1 MSPVDLPA
9 AARPT
14 RRHALRLAW
23 VAGEERRLASE
34 LLVQGRW
41 KLRGVQTGASDAGVA
56 GLARLWS
63 GLGPGEVMQFTHD
76 FSAVDG
82 AVRYSLGIDLLSSV
96 ASGSGTMADE
106 LAAALSQAA
115 PVFWFESRDVAAPKP
130 DWPLRTVWRPA
141 GVRLWAGRERGR
153 GSDADERPVDRV
165 PYPAAMPDWPLTV
178 PLESL
183 PPTLTGLRIVQ
194 RVRSFRLD
202 DVGLH
207 RVHALMNRL
216 KGGNLRCF
224 RPQSP
229 LHTHCADPG
238 LRQPTIELLQSWLVE
253 PAGYA
258 FDVLVYS
265 AEGVPAAALQGVA
278 SDIFGRM
285 PFEALDD
292 CAADAAPE
300 FSAATLAAQ
309 GAPAVLPGAEA
320 ASSGGIARFFAGA
333 STPLPQAGF
342 VIGSTAA
349 GPRRAVVRLNAA
361 SRLQHVGIIGS
372 SGGGK
377 STLMEAMMAREIAD
391 PDRACSVVL
400 IDPAGDLANKVL
412 DHVPP
417 ARTGDVVIVDV
428 GDAETTACLNPLQG
442 MRDDPMLSSFA
453 ASQIGEIIDMQ
464 LEGRDTTGPQTRSH
478 IHHLLRLAG
487 SRTGFNGTFL
497 DALRILED
505 AEFRSWMLGKCGD
518 PALVGYWKRFVATSG
533 DHGFGNWLP
542 YLQARLAP
550 FTSSPILKRLLC
562 RPDSSFNLRRA
573 MDERK
578 IIVFNLDKGVLQ
590 DVECRMLGAVLLMM
604 LRAAAMSRSRQPQ
617 SERVPCHVYID
628 EFASFAGDSASRL
641 FAESRKYALGLCV
654 SLQQTSQLGNRW
666 GREPVLDAVLA
677 NTAQKFIFRLAPTD
691 AGPLAPYY
699 QPALTPAGIVNL
711 PDFHTVATL
720 SERGARTAPFVMKVD
735 LPDPASAPNC
745 ADVVRRESARRYG
758 TTIEAANAEL
768 MKLYDIPAHALRS
781 ALD

>member
-1 MSPVDLPA
+1 
-9 AARPT
+9 
-14 RRHALRLAW
+14 
-23 VAGEERRLASE
+23 
-34 LLVQGRW
+34 
-41 KLRGVQTGASDAGVA
+41 
-56 GLARLWS
+56 
-63 GLGPGEVMQFTHD
+63 MQFTHE
-76 FSAVDG
+76 FSVVDG
-82 AVRYSLGIDLLSSV
+82 AVRYSLGVDLWGAV
-96 ASGSGTMADE
+96 ASGPGTLADE
-106 LAAALSQAA
+106 LSAALSQAA
-115 PVFWFESRDVAAPKP
+115 PAFWFDVGQGSNLTKP
-130 DWPLRTVWRPA
+130 DWPLRAVWRPA

-153 GSDADERPVDRV
+153 GSEADERAVDQV

-183 PPTLTGLRIVQ
+183 PPSVTGLRIVQ
-194 RVRSFRLD
+194 RVRPFRLGD
-202 DVGLH
+202 EGLH
-207 RVHALMNRL
+207 DVHALMNRL

-224 RPQSP
+224 RPNSP
-229 LHTHCADPG
+229 LHPHCSDPG
-238 LRQPTIELLQSWLVE
+238 LRQPVIELLQRWLVE

-258 FDVLVYS
+258 FDVLVYA
-265 AEGVPAAALQGVA
+265 AESVPAAALEGA
-278 SDIFGRM
+278 ARDIFGRT
-285 PFEALDD
+285 PFEALNDR
-292 CAADAAPE
+292 AADSAPE
-300 FSAATLAAQ
+300 FAAATLAVQ
-309 GAPAVLPGAEA
+309 GAPAVLPGAEL

-349 GPRRAVVRLNAA
+349 GPRSAVVRLNAV

-377 STLMEAMMAREIAD
+377 STLMEAMMVPELAD

-417 ARTGDVVIVDV
+417 ERAGDVINVDV
-428 GDAETTACLNPLQG
+428 GDAENTACLNPLQG
-442 MRDDPMLSSFA
+442 MRDDPMLSSFV

-464 LEGRDTTGPQTRSH
+464 LEGRDTTGPQIRSH
-478 IHHLLRLAG
+478 IYHLLRLAG
-487 SRTGFNGTFL
+487 SRTAFNGTLL
-497 DALRILED
+497 DAVRILEEP
-505 AEFRSWMLGKCGD
+505 EFRAWMLSKCAD
-518 PALVGYWKRFVATSG
+518 PALIGYWKRFVSTSG

-562 RPDSSFNLRRA
+562 RPDSSFNLRQA

-578 IIVFNLDKGVLQ
+578 IIIFNLDKGVLQ

-691 AGPLAPYY
+691 VGPLAHYY

-720 SERGARTAPFVMKVD
+720 STSGARTAPFVMKVD
-735 LPDPASAPNC
+735 RPDPALAPNC
-745 ADVVRRESARRYG
+745 ADLVRRESARQYG
-758 TTIEAANAEL
+758 STIQAANAEL
-768 MKLYDIPAHALRS
+768 MKLYDIPAHALR
-781 ALD
+781 AATD

>member
-1 MSPVDLPA
+1 MSPVDVPA
-9 AARPT
+9 AAGPT

-23 VAGEERRLASE
+23 AAGEQRRPASE
-34 LLVQGRW
+34 PLVQGRW
-41 KLRGVQTGASDAGVA
+41 TLRGVQTSASDAGVA

-63 GLGPGEVMQFTHD
+63 GLGPGQVVQFAHD
-76 FSAVDG
+76 FCVVDG
-82 AVRYSLGIDLLSSV
+82 AVRYNLGIDLLSSL
-96 ASGSGTMADE
+96 ASGAGTTADE

-115 PVFWFESRDVAAPKP
+115 PAFWFEGRDVDPTKP
-130 DWPLRTVWRPA
+130 DWPLRAVWRPA

-153 GSDADERPVDRV
+153 GSEADERPVDRV
-165 PYPAAMPDWPLTV
+165 PYPAGMPNWPLTV

-183 PPTLTGLRIVQ
+183 PPSLTGLRIVQ
-194 RVRSFRLD
+194 RVRPFRLD
-202 DVGLH
+202 DAGLH

-229 LHTHCADPG
+229 LHPHCADPG
-238 LRQPTIELLQSWLVE
+238 LRQPTIELLQRWLVE
-253 PAGYA
+253 PDGYA

-265 AEGVPAAALQGVA
+265 AEGVPAAALEGVA
-278 SDIFGRM
+278 RDIFGRT
-285 PFEALDD
+285 PFEVLDD
-292 CAADAAPE
+292 RAADAAPE
-300 FSAATLAAQ
+300 FAAATLAAQ
-309 GAPAVLPGAEA
+309 GTPAVLPGAEA
-320 ASSGGIARFFAGA
+320 ASSGGIAQFYAAA
-333 STPLPQAGF
+333 STPLPQTGF
-342 VIGSTAA
+342 VIGRTAA
-349 GPRRAVVRLNAA
+349 GPRSAVVRLNAA
-361 SRLQHVGIIGS
+361 SRLQHVSIIGS

-377 STLMEAMMAREIAD
+377 STLMEAMMVQELAD

-412 DHVPP
+412 NHVPP
-417 ARTGDVVIVDV
+417 ERAGDVIMVDV
-428 GDAETTACLNPLQG
+428 GDTEHTACLNPLQG
-442 MRDDPMLSSFA
+442 MRDDPMLSSFV
-453 ASQIGEIIDMQ
+453 ASQIGEIIDLQ

-478 IHHLLRLAG
+478 IHHCLRLAG
-487 SRTGFNGTFL
+487 SRTGSNGTFL
-497 DALRILED
+497 DALRIIED
-505 AEFRSWMLGKCGD
+505 AEFRSWMLDKCGD

-550 FTSSPILKRLLC
+550 LTSSPILKRLLC
-562 RPDSSFNLRRA
+562 RPDSSFNLRQA

-617 SERVPCHVYID
+617 SERVPCHLYID

-641 FAESRKYALGLCV
+641 FAESRKYGIGLCV

-691 AGPLAPYY
+691 TGPLAPYY

-711 PDFHTVATL
+711 PDFHTVATM
-720 SERGARTAPFVMKVD
+720 SECGARTAPFVMKVD
-735 LPDPASAPNC
+735 RPDPASAPNC
-745 ADVVRRESARRYG
+745 ADLVRRESARRYG
-758 TTIEAANAEL
+758 TTIKEANAEL